1 MHKGSRDQHPRAEVP
16 AEKERIAGDGQF
28 RKALDDDGE
37 GAGEGAQQQD
47 QEEGEDVEAGI
58 VVSVLVPRA
67 ACWSGVIL
75 GLAAG
80 YLSTEEV
87 EGQRGQRC
95 R

>member
-1 MHKGSRDQHPRAEVP
+1 MHKGSRDQHPRPEVP
-16 AEKERIAGDGQF
+16 AEKERIAGDWQF

-47 QEEGEDVEAGI
+47 EKEREDVQAGI
-58 VVSVLVPRA
+58 VVSVLVSRA
-67 ACWSGVIL
+67 ACWPGVIL
-75 GLAAG
+75 ALAAG
-80 YLSTEEV
+80 YLGAEEV